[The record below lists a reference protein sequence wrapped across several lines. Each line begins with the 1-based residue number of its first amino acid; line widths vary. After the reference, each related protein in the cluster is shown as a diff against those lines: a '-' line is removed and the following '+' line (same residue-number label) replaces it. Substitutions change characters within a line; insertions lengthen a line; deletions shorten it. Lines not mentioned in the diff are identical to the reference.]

1 MCIAQKCLIG
11 EWKDPIP
18 VKQIVRALV
27 GWLHEDTVANSVSQT
42 KKASEPGHAIPTMI
56 NVLDS
61 DPFTP
66 EVGYFR

>member
-1 MCIAQKCLIG
+1 M
-11 EWKDPIP
+11 
-18 VKQIVRALV
+18 KQIVRALV